1 MAFYFKFFYHFKFK
15 DKFLQL
21 ITSILKE
28 HKFKVFA
35 FLCISIATSLLGV
48 GILAFINEYLLKQA
62 GNFIFIIYFA
72 LLLLIFFASSVFV
85 ELSLAHFGQKFI
97 YATQKKVVKQIIDT
111 SVLKIDQIGKAKL
124 LASLGNDV
132 RTISF
137 GLLRFP
143 DFIQSSILIIASS
156 FYLFSLSAKIFL
168 LCFVWIFVVFFIN
181 HFFMRKTYHYFR
193 KARDNDD
200 ALQNNYQ
207 NIIDGRKELTLNTF
221 RAKLYYES
229 EFDINAEDKRRN
241 NTLSS
246 AMQSLSSNFT
256 SVGLLALVGFE
267 FYCSLHFA
275 WTSLENATTIAIAI
289 LFLRTPLMAM
299 IGAFPTLLMAKV
311 ALEKI
316 QKLDLSE
323 YKQDFKTLPNSSSWQ
338 KIEFKNVAFS
348 YDEKFSLKP
357 TNLEIHKGEL
367 IFLIGKNGS
376 GKSTFSLLLAGLVK
390 PKSGAIYLDE
400 KQIDDENI
408 TEYRRLITAIFS
420 DFHLFTQTIKDD
432 ELANAKDIEHWLEV
446 LELKDKTKVEQGQIK
461 LTKLSTGQRK
471 RLAMLIALLEAR
483 DILILDEFAADQ
495 DPLFRRFFYQK
506 LLPLLQ
512 KEGKTII
519 AISHDDKYFDIA
531 DRILLAQNGSISEL
545 KGEDIKEI
553 AKNAVEHF

>member
-1 MAFYFKFFYHFKFK
+1 M
-15 DKFLQL
+15 QL

-62 GNFIFIIYFA
+62 GNFIFIIDFA

-168 LCFVWIFVVFFIN
+168 LCFVWIFGVFFIN
-181 HFFMRKTYHYFR
+181 HFFMRKTYYYFR

-229 EFDINAEDKRRN
+229 EFDINAKDKRCN

-348 YDEKFSLKP
+348 YDEKFLLKP

-376 GKSTFSLLLAGLVK
+376 GKSTFSLLLAGLAK

-400 KQIDDENI
+400 KRIDDENI

-432 ELANAKDIEHWLEV
+432 ELANADDIEHWLEV

-519 AISHDDKYFDIA
+519 AISHDDKYFDVA

-545 KGEDIKEI
+545 RGEDIKEI